1 MAQTIEVGWGMLR
14 ATSIWAISFLKS
26 VQALS
31 VLLTE
36 RPMAQVFSLA
46 VNTQSGFSVRLLPCI
61 NVWRIS
67 NTICTQV
74 PAGKTQ
80 RICKYLSTTYKEDLL
95 IHPFPKCQPSDG
107 KMPPNLVPSI
117 AATVFSSSTCLEH
130 QNISFPVLTHHS
142 PLKVTVCWSTEELL
156 ALS

>member
-1 MAQTIEVGWGMLR
+1 MLR
-14 ATSIWAISFLKS
+14 ATTVWAISFLKS

-31 VLLTE
+31 VPLTE
-36 RPMAQVFSLA
+36 RPMAQVFSL
-46 VNTQSGFSVRLLPCI
+46 VLNTQSWFSVRLLPCI

-67 NTICTQV
+67 NTICKQV

-80 RICKYLSTTYKEDLL
+80 HICKYLSTTYKEDLL

-107 KMPPNLVPSI
+107 KRQTPPNLVPSI
-117 AATVFSSSTCLEH
+117 TTTVFSSPTCLECW
-130 QNISFPVLTHHS
+130 NISFLVLTHHS
-142 PLKVTVCWSTEELL
+142 PLKVTACWSTEELL